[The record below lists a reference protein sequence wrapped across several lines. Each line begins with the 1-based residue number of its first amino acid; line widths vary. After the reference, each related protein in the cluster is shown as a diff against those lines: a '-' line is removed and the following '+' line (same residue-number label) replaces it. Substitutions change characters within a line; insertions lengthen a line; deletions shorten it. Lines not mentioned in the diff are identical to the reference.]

1 MVEIRGVE
9 PLTFSMPFCDEARKE
24 KTGQGKV
31 RLFGRFWLAT
41 DLLILNEP
49 YPAFDFL

>member
-31 RLFGRFWLAT
+31 RLFGRFWLST
-41 DLLILNEP
+41 DLLKPLEP
-49 YPAFDFL
+49 CVTFIFL